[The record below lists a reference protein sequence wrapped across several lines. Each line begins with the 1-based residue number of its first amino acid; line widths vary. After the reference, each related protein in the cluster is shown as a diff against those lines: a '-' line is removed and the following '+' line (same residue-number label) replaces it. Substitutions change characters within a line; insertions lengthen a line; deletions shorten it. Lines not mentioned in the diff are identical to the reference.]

1 MKHIL
6 ITGGTGGI
14 GKFISKAL
22 IEDGYYLSI
31 VGRKQ
36 KNFNF
41 MIDEMEIDKNIQFI
55 KADVSDNI
63 QVMEI
68 YNKLNS
74 TRYSLYG
81 LINMAGVQSP
91 IGEFVNNS
99 LDEWSNNMLI
109 NLFGT
114 VNMVHGFINIDAR
127 LKKNR
132 KIINFSGGGATS
144 PRTNLSAYSISKIGV
159 VKFTEILGLE
169 LSNKN
174 MDINVIAPGAINTKM
189 LQEIINAGDSAGNE
203 YNIALKQKKDGGES
217 IHKTVD
223 LCRFLLSTKSNGIT
237 GKLLSSIWDDYKNKD
252 FLIRLKKDPNFC
264 TLRRIDGINFENI
277 N

>member
-36 KNFNF
+36 KKFNF

-55 KADVSDNI
+55 KADVSDHLRVI
-63 QVMEI
+63 EI
-68 YNKLNS
+68 YNELS
-74 TRYSLYG
+74 LSEYQLYG
-81 LINMAGVQSP
+81 LINMAGVQAP
-91 IGEFVNNS
+91 IGEFIDNDM
-99 LDEWSNNMLI
+99 DEWSNNLFI

-114 VNMVHGFINIDAR
+114 ANMIHGFLNINSQF
-127 LKKNR
+127 KQKR

-144 PRTNLSAYSISKIGV
+144 LRTNLSAYSISKIGV
-159 VKFTEILGLE
+159 VKFTEILASE

-174 MDINVIAPGAINTKM
+174 LDINAIAPGAINTGM
-189 LQEIINAGDSAGNE
+189 LQEIIDAGQLAGDE
-203 YNIALKQKKDGGES
+203 YNIAVKTKIDGGES
-217 IHKTVD
+217 INKTID
-223 LCRFLLSTKSNGIT
+223 LCRFLLSTKSNGIS
-237 GKLLSSIWDDYKNKD
+237 GKLISAVWDKYNEKD
-252 FLIRLKKDPNFC
+252 FLQKLKNDKDFC
-264 TLRRIDGINFENI
+264 TLRRIDQLNYFKK
-277 N
+277 